1 MLNRSNLTYLLYISS
16 EIKQMH
22 FCWDTDIENYVYFN
36 SVQSSAWFNWG
47 ENVSLPSLVMTGARL
62 LFFFFLLQKT
72 LFSLLLLLMLTMFL
86 NLLFLQPI
94 RPLQPS
100 SQPVQYS
107 AVSYPPPLLPVS
119 STQQYSV
126 VLYLLFISSLHGL
139 IFSGCW
145 PLVGLFVSGVWYQC
159 NDWLAS

>member
-62 LFFFFLLQKT
+62 LFFFFPITKDFVFTSLTPNVNHVSKPVISSAYPASATFFPACSVLC
-72 LFSLLLLLMLTMFL
+72 SLLSTPAPASLL
-86 NLLFLQPI
+86 
-94 RPLQPS
+94 
-100 SQPVQYS
+100 
-107 AVSYPPPLLPVS
+107 YPAI
-119 STQQYSV
+119 
-126 VLYLLFISSLHGL
+126 FCGIISSVHFLSAWVNL
-139 IFSGCW
+139 
-145 PLVGLFVSGVWYQC
+145 
-159 NDWLAS
+159 

>member
-1 MLNRSNLTYLLYISS
+1 MLNKSNLLTYFIANIMCN
-16 EIKQMH
+16 IKQMPS
-22 FCWDTDIENYVYFN
+22 WLWYWKLL
-36 SVQSSAWFNWG
+36 SSSMLSFSLILQK
-47 ENVSLPSLVMTGARL
+47 VSLAFLVITGTQL
-62 LFFFFLLQKT
+62 LYCPVRKKNFVFT
-72 LFSLLLLLMLTMFL
+72 SVMLTMFI

-126 VLYLLFISSLHGL
+126 VLYLLFISFLRGL
-139 IFSGCW
+139 LVEADLCLGC
-145 PLVGLFVSGVWYQC
+145 L
-159 NDWLAS
+159 